1 MYKGK
6 LLTGAVLSV
15 FMAGAYGNACAADG
29 TSDAVYSLN
38 PVVVTATR
46 YEKSDAEIPAATQTF
61 TEEQIEQTGADNL
74 QVALQYLDGVIDAGM
89 GPNGTSV
96 SSMTTKNVIRGVS
109 NGTVVMINGTPINWR
124 TNYNLENIPTSAVER
139 VEVVRG
145 GGAVLY
151 GSQATGGVI
160 NIITKKTLPNEV
172 KVGLG
177 NKGRQEYAVTANAGD
192 LSIAYTYNKWG
203 KLGYVSSSDSSIK
216 PDRTRV
222 PVEMKQRF
230 FGSEKNDF
238 LATYKLNDHADF
250 LYNHNESASRWA
262 YTYTGIT
269 DPDYEDINDHPRY
282 IRRYENDKDFLQF
295 NFHGLDGISG
305 HVFYNYNTL
314 KTHGTDYY
322 SSTGKKY
329 AAPKAVRGQEKNKT
343 YGYDVQKVWDG
354 NPDQTFLIGTSL
366 VRETFENE
374 TSDTGRNII
383 SAFGSWE
390 RNLTAKD
397 VLTLSGRGTWTTGGI
412 QNFHNFSGQTQ
423 YLHKLDNTQ
432 SLYASVGQSFVLPTF
447 SQMYSREQAGG
458 ISNII
463 GNPDLK
469 PQKGLHYEAGWKKEE
484 TNRQY
489 KVALFTEKIDDNI
502 SYSGTSRRWYAI
514 NEDFKNHG
522 IEASIRGQEDNG
534 FTWHA
539 GLTWQD
545 PKSKQTTEK
554 TSAKRYWDRSYGRI
568 LLTGGVG
575 YEKEKWTTAL
585 NFSYLADRVQ
595 SPTAAHSHSV
605 KPYLLTSMTVKYSP
619 NKSSDIM
626 LAIDNL
632 LNRKDIVSHTT
643 SDYYATQETS
653 SCRTAINSKGEA
665 EEIRNSES
673 KKGHR
678 RKIGVLFMW
687 GKWGR
692 ALAARGKIELAPLV
706 IPER

>member
-89 GPNGTSV
+89 GPNGTSI

-216 PDRTRV
+216 PDKTRV

-250 LYNHNESASRWA
+250 LYNHNESASHWA

-269 DPDYEDINDHPRY
+269 DPDYEDMNDHPRY

-412 QNFHNFSGQTQ
+412 QNFHNFSGQAQ

-502 SYSGTSRRWYAI
+502 SYSGTSGRWYAI

-522 IEASIRGQEDNG
+522 IEASIRVQEDNG

-595 SPTAAHSHSV
+595 SPLAAHSHSV

-643 SDYYATQETS
+643 SDYYATP
-653 SCRTAINSKGEA
+653 
-665 EEIRNSES
+665 RNFILSYRY
-673 KKGHR
+673 K
-678 RKIGVLFMW
+678 F
-687 GKWGR
+687 
-692 ALAARGKIELAPLV
+692 
-706 IPER
+706 

>member
-46 YEKSDAEIPAATQTF
+46 YEKSDVEIPAATQTF

-216 PDRTRV
+216 PDKTRV

-269 DPDYEDINDHPRY
+269 DPDYEDMNDHPRY

-412 QNFHNFSGQTQ
+412 QNFHNFSGQAQ

-539 GLTWQD
+539 GLTWQN

-643 SDYYATQETS
+643 SDYYATP
-653 SCRTAINSKGEA
+653 
-665 EEIRNSES
+665 RNLILSYRY
-673 KKGHR
+673 K
-678 RKIGVLFMW
+678 F
-687 GKWGR
+687 
-692 ALAARGKIELAPLV
+692 
-706 IPER
+706 

>member
-329 AAPKAVRGQEKNKT
+329 AAPNAVRGQEKNKT

-643 SDYYATQETS
+643 SDYYATP
-653 SCRTAINSKGEA
+653 
-665 EEIRNSES
+665 RNFILSYRY
-673 KKGHR
+673 K
-678 RKIGVLFMW
+678 F
-687 GKWGR
+687 
-692 ALAARGKIELAPLV
+692 
-706 IPER
+706 

>member
-89 GPNGTSV
+89 GPNGTSL

-216 PDRTRV
+216 PDKTRV

-269 DPDYEDINDHPRY
+269 DPDYEDMNDHPRY

-329 AAPKAVRGQEKNKT
+329 AAPQAVRGQEKNKT

-390 RNLTAKD
+390 KNLTAKD

-412 QNFHNFSGQTQ
+412 QNFHNFSGQAQ

-502 SYSGTSRRWYAI
+502 SYSGTSGRWYAI

-595 SPTAAHSHSV
+595 SPLAAHSHSV

-643 SDYYATQETS
+643 SDYYATP
-653 SCRTAINSKGEA
+653 
-665 EEIRNSES
+665 RNFILSYRY
-673 KKGHR
+673 K
-678 RKIGVLFMW
+678 F
-687 GKWGR
+687 
-692 ALAARGKIELAPLV
+692 
-706 IPER
+706 

>member
-269 DPDYEDINDHPRY
+269 DPDYEDMNDHPRY

-412 QNFHNFSGQTQ
+412 QNFHNFSGQAQ

-595 SPTAAHSHSV
+595 SPLAAHSHSV

-643 SDYYATQETS
+643 SDYYATP
-653 SCRTAINSKGEA
+653 
-665 EEIRNSES
+665 RNFILSYRY
-673 KKGHR
+673 K
-678 RKIGVLFMW
+678 F
-687 GKWGR
+687 
-692 ALAARGKIELAPLV
+692 
-706 IPER
+706 

>member
-216 PDRTRV
+216 PDKTRV

-269 DPDYEDINDHPRY
+269 DPDYEDMNDHPRY

-329 AAPKAVRGQEKNKT
+329 AGPKAVRGQEKNKT

-412 QNFHNFSGQTQ
+412 QNFHNFSGQAQ

-502 SYSGTSRRWYAI
+502 SYSGTSGRWYAI

-595 SPTAAHSHSV
+595 SPLAAHSHSV

-643 SDYYATQETS
+643 SDYYATP
-653 SCRTAINSKGEA
+653 
-665 EEIRNSES
+665 RNFILSYRY
-673 KKGHR
+673 K
-678 RKIGVLFMW
+678 F
-687 GKWGR
+687 
-692 ALAARGKIELAPLV
+692 
-706 IPER
+706 

>member
-216 PDRTRV
+216 PDKTRV

-269 DPDYEDINDHPRY
+269 DPDYEDMNDHPRY

-354 NPDQTFLIGTSL
+354 NSDQTFLIGTSL

-412 QNFHNFSGQTQ
+412 QNFHNFSGQAQ

-447 SQMYSREQAGG
+447 SQLYSREQAGG

-502 SYSGTSRRWYAI
+502 SYSGTSGRWYAI

-595 SPTAAHSHSV
+595 SPPAAHSHSV

-643 SDYYATQETS
+643 SDYYATP
-653 SCRTAINSKGEA
+653 
-665 EEIRNSES
+665 RNFILSYRY
-673 KKGHR
+673 K
-678 RKIGVLFMW
+678 F
-687 GKWGR
+687 
-692 ALAARGKIELAPLV
+692 
-706 IPER
+706 

>member
-177 NKGRQEYAVTANAGD
+177 NKGRQNYAVTANAGD

-216 PDRTRV
+216 PEKTRV

-250 LYNHNESASRWA
+250 LYNHDESASRWA
-262 YTYTGIT
+262 YIYTGIT
-269 DPDYEDINDHPRY
+269 DPDYEDMNDHPRY

-412 QNFHNFSGQTQ
+412 QNFHNFSGQAQ

-502 SYSGTSRRWYAI
+502 SYSGTSGRWYAI

-595 SPTAAHSHSV
+595 SPLAAHSHSV

-643 SDYYATQETS
+643 SDYYATP
-653 SCRTAINSKGEA
+653 
-665 EEIRNSES
+665 RNFILSYRY
-673 KKGHR
+673 K
-678 RKIGVLFMW
+678 F
-687 GKWGR
+687 
-692 ALAARGKIELAPLV
+692 
-706 IPER
+706 

>member
-15 FMAGAYGNACAADG
+15 FMAGAYGNASAADG

-216 PDRTRV
+216 PEKTRV

-250 LYNHNESASRWA
+250 LYNHDESASRWA

-269 DPDYEDINDHPRY
+269 DPDYEDMNDHPRY

-412 QNFHNFSGQTQ
+412 QNFHNFSGQAQ

-502 SYSGTSRRWYAI
+502 SYSGTSGRWYAI
-514 NEDFKNHG
+514 NEDSKNHG

-595 SPTAAHSHSV
+595 SPLAAHSHSV

-643 SDYYATQETS
+643 SDYYATP
-653 SCRTAINSKGEA
+653 
-665 EEIRNSES
+665 RNFILSYRY
-673 KKGHR
+673 K
-678 RKIGVLFMW
+678 F
-687 GKWGR
+687 
-692 ALAARGKIELAPLV
+692 
-706 IPER
+706 

>member
-216 PDRTRV
+216 PDKTRV

-269 DPDYEDINDHPRY
+269 DPDYEDMNDHPRY

-412 QNFHNFSGQTQ
+412 QNFHNFSGQAQ

-502 SYSGTSRRWYAI
+502 SYSGTSGRWYTI

-595 SPTAAHSHSV
+595 SPLAAHSHSV
-605 KPYLLTSMTVKYSP
+605 KPYLLTSMTVKYLP

-643 SDYYATQETS
+643 SDYYATP
-653 SCRTAINSKGEA
+653 
-665 EEIRNSES
+665 RNFILSYRY
-673 KKGHR
+673 K
-678 RKIGVLFMW
+678 F
-687 GKWGR
+687 
-692 ALAARGKIELAPLV
+692 
-706 IPER
+706 

>member
-1 MYKGK
+1 MYKAK

-177 NKGRQEYAVTANAGD
+177 NKGRLEYAVAANAGD

-203 KLGYVSSSDSSIK
+203 KLGYVSSSDSFIK
-216 PDRTRV
+216 QDKTRV

-269 DPDYEDINDHPRY
+269 DPDYEDMNDHPRY

-412 QNFHNFSGQTQ
+412 QNFHNFSGQAQ

-502 SYSGTSRRWYAI
+502 SYSGTSGRWYAI

-643 SDYYATQETS
+643 SDYYATP
-653 SCRTAINSKGEA
+653 
-665 EEIRNSES
+665 RNFILSYRY
-673 KKGHR
+673 K
-678 RKIGVLFMW
+678 F
-687 GKWGR
+687 
-692 ALAARGKIELAPLV
+692 
-706 IPER
+706 

>member
-216 PDRTRV
+216 PDKTRV

-269 DPDYEDINDHPRY
+269 DPDYEDMNDHPRY

-412 QNFHNFSGQTQ
+412 QNFHNFSGQAQ

-469 PQKGLHYEAGWKKEE
+469 PQEGLHYEAGWKKEE

-502 SYSGTSRRWYAI
+502 SYSGTSGRWYAI

-595 SPTAAHSHSV
+595 SPLAAHSHSV

-643 SDYYATQETS
+643 SDYYATP
-653 SCRTAINSKGEA
+653 
-665 EEIRNSES
+665 RNFILSYRY
-673 KKGHR
+673 K
-678 RKIGVLFMW
+678 F
-687 GKWGR
+687 
-692 ALAARGKIELAPLV
+692 
-706 IPER
+706 

>member
-15 FMAGAYGNACAADG
+15 FMAGAYGNASAADG

-216 PDRTRV
+216 PDKTRV

-269 DPDYEDINDHPRY
+269 DPDYEDMNDHPRY

-329 AAPKAVRGQEKNKT
+329 AAPKAVRGQEKSKT

-412 QNFHNFSGQTQ
+412 QNFHNFSGQAQ

-502 SYSGTSRRWYAI
+502 SYSGTSGRWYAI

-595 SPTAAHSHSV
+595 SPLAAHSHSV

-643 SDYYATQETS
+643 SDYYATP
-653 SCRTAINSKGEA
+653 
-665 EEIRNSES
+665 RNFILSYRY
-673 KKGHR
+673 K
-678 RKIGVLFMW
+678 F
-687 GKWGR
+687 
-692 ALAARGKIELAPLV
+692 
-706 IPER
+706 

>member
-15 FMAGAYGNACAADG
+15 FMAGAYGNASAADG

-216 PDRTRV
+216 PEKTRV

-269 DPDYEDINDHPRY
+269 DPDYEDMNDHPRY

-412 QNFHNFSGQTQ
+412 QNFHNFSGQAQ

-502 SYSGTSRRWYAI
+502 SYSGTSGRWYTI

-595 SPTAAHSHSV
+595 SPLAAHSHSV

-643 SDYYATQETS
+643 SDYYATP
-653 SCRTAINSKGEA
+653 
-665 EEIRNSES
+665 RNFILSYRY
-673 KKGHR
+673 K
-678 RKIGVLFMW
+678 F
-687 GKWGR
+687 
-692 ALAARGKIELAPLV
+692 
-706 IPER
+706 

>member
-216 PDRTRV
+216 PDKTRV

-269 DPDYEDINDHPRY
+269 DPDYEDMNDHPRY

-412 QNFHNFSGQTQ
+412 QNFHNFSGQAQ

-502 SYSGTSRRWYAI
+502 SYSGTSGRWYAI

-595 SPTAAHSHSV
+595 SPLAAHSHSV

-643 SDYYATQETS
+643 SDYYATPRNFILS
-653 SCRTAINSKGEA
+653 YRSK
-665 EEIRNSES
+665 
-673 KKGHR
+673 
-678 RKIGVLFMW
+678 F
-687 GKWGR
+687 
-692 ALAARGKIELAPLV
+692 
-706 IPER
+706 

>member
-89 GPNGTSV
+89 GPNGTSI

-216 PDRTRV
+216 PDKTRV

-269 DPDYEDINDHPRY
+269 DPDYEDMNDHPRY

-354 NPDQTFLIGTSL
+354 NSDQTFLIGTSL

-412 QNFHNFSGQTQ
+412 QNFHNFSGQAQ

-502 SYSGTSRRWYAI
+502 SYSGTSGRWYAI

-595 SPTAAHSHSV
+595 SPLAAHSHSV

-643 SDYYATQETS
+643 SDYYATP
-653 SCRTAINSKGEA
+653 
-665 EEIRNSES
+665 RNFILSYRY
-673 KKGHR
+673 K
-678 RKIGVLFMW
+678 F
-687 GKWGR
+687 
-692 ALAARGKIELAPLV
+692 
-706 IPER
+706 

>member
-89 GPNGTSV
+89 GPNGTSI

-216 PDRTRV
+216 PDKTRV

-269 DPDYEDINDHPRY
+269 DPDYEDMNDHPRY

-322 SSTGKKY
+322 SSNGKKY

-412 QNFHNFSGQTQ
+412 QNFHNFSGQAQ

-489 KVALFTEKIDDNI
+489 KVALFTERIDDNI
-502 SYSGTSRRWYAI
+502 SYSGTHGRWYAI

-595 SPTAAHSHSV
+595 SPLAAHSHSV

-643 SDYYATQETS
+643 SDYYATP
-653 SCRTAINSKGEA
+653 
-665 EEIRNSES
+665 RNFILSYRY
-673 KKGHR
+673 K
-678 RKIGVLFMW
+678 F
-687 GKWGR
+687 
-692 ALAARGKIELAPLV
+692 
-706 IPER
+706 

>member
-216 PDRTRV
+216 PDKTRV

-269 DPDYEDINDHPRY
+269 DPDYEDMNDHPRY

-412 QNFHNFSGQTQ
+412 QNFHNFSGQAQ

-502 SYSGTSRRWYAI
+502 SYSGTSGRWYAI

-595 SPTAAHSHSV
+595 SPLAAHSHSV

-643 SDYYATQETS
+643 SDYYATP
-653 SCRTAINSKGEA
+653 
-665 EEIRNSES
+665 RNFILSYCY
-673 KKGHR
+673 K
-678 RKIGVLFMW
+678 F
-687 GKWGR
+687 
-692 ALAARGKIELAPLV
+692 
-706 IPER
+706 

>member
-172 KVGLG
+172 KIGLG

-216 PDRTRV
+216 PEKTRV

-269 DPDYEDINDHPRY
+269 DPDYEDMNDHPRY

-390 RNLTAKD
+390 KNLTAKD

-412 QNFHNFSGQTQ
+412 QNFHNFSGQAQ

-502 SYSGTSRRWYAI
+502 SYSGTSGRWYAI

-595 SPTAAHSHSV
+595 SPLAAHSHSV

-643 SDYYATQETS
+643 SDYYATP
-653 SCRTAINSKGEA
+653 
-665 EEIRNSES
+665 RNLILSYRY
-673 KKGHR
+673 K
-678 RKIGVLFMW
+678 F
-687 GKWGR
+687 
-692 ALAARGKIELAPLV
+692 
-706 IPER
+706 

>member
-269 DPDYEDINDHPRY
+269 DPDYEDMNDHPRY

-412 QNFHNFSGQTQ
+412 QNFHNFSGQAQ

-643 SDYYATQETS
+643 SDYYATP
-653 SCRTAINSKGEA
+653 
-665 EEIRNSES
+665 RNFILSYRY
-673 KKGHR
+673 K
-678 RKIGVLFMW
+678 F
-687 GKWGR
+687 
-692 ALAARGKIELAPLV
+692 
-706 IPER
+706 

>member
-643 SDYYATQETS
+643 SDYYATP
-653 SCRTAINSKGEA
+653 
-665 EEIRNSES
+665 RNFILSYRY
-673 KKGHR
+673 K
-678 RKIGVLFMW
+678 F
-687 GKWGR
+687 
-692 ALAARGKIELAPLV
+692 
-706 IPER
+706 

>member
-172 KVGLG
+172 KIGLG

-203 KLGYVSSSDSSIK
+203 ELGYVSSSDFSIK
-216 PDRTRV
+216 PDKTRV

-269 DPDYEDINDHPRY
+269 DPDYEDMNDHPRY

-390 RNLTAKD
+390 KNLTAKD

-412 QNFHNFSGQTQ
+412 QNFHNFSGQAQ
-423 YLHKLDNTQ
+423 YLHKLDNAQ

-502 SYSGTSRRWYAI
+502 SYSGTSGRWYAI

-643 SDYYATQETS
+643 SDYYATP
-653 SCRTAINSKGEA
+653 
-665 EEIRNSES
+665 RNFILSYRY
-673 KKGHR
+673 K
-678 RKIGVLFMW
+678 F
-687 GKWGR
+687 
-692 ALAARGKIELAPLV
+692 
-706 IPER
+706 

>member
-216 PDRTRV
+216 PDKTRV

-238 LATYKLNDHADF
+238 LATYKLNDHADL

-269 DPDYEDINDHPRY
+269 DPDYEDMNDHPRY

-354 NPDQTFLIGTSL
+354 NPDYTFLIGTSL

-412 QNFHNFSGQTQ
+412 QNFHNFSGQAQ

-502 SYSGTSRRWYAI
+502 SYSGTSGRWYAI

-595 SPTAAHSHSV
+595 SPLAAHSHSV

-643 SDYYATQETS
+643 SDYYATP
-653 SCRTAINSKGEA
+653 
-665 EEIRNSES
+665 RNFILSYRY
-673 KKGHR
+673 K
-678 RKIGVLFMW
+678 F
-687 GKWGR
+687 
-692 ALAARGKIELAPLV
+692 
-706 IPER
+706 

>member
-216 PDRTRV
+216 PDKTRV

-269 DPDYEDINDHPRY
+269 DPDYEDMNDHPRY

-412 QNFHNFSGQTQ
+412 QNFHNFSGQAQ
-423 YLHKLDNTQ
+423 YLHTLDNTQ

-502 SYSGTSRRWYAI
+502 SYSGTSGRWYAI

-595 SPTAAHSHSV
+595 SPLAAHSHSV

-643 SDYYATQETS
+643 SDYYATP
-653 SCRTAINSKGEA
+653 
-665 EEIRNSES
+665 RNFILSYRY
-673 KKGHR
+673 K
-678 RKIGVLFMW
+678 F
-687 GKWGR
+687 
-692 ALAARGKIELAPLV
+692 
-706 IPER
+706 

>member
-15 FMAGAYGNACAADG
+15 FMAGAYGNASAADG

-216 PDRTRV
+216 PDKTRV

-269 DPDYEDINDHPRY
+269 DPDYEDMNDHPRY

-390 RNLTAKD
+390 KNLTAKD

-412 QNFHNFSGQTQ
+412 QNFHNFSGQAQ
-423 YLHKLDNTQ
+423 YLHKLDNAQ

-502 SYSGTSRRWYAI
+502 SYSGTSGRWYAI

-522 IEASIRGQEDNG
+522 IEVSIRGQEDNG

-643 SDYYATQETS
+643 SDYYATP
-653 SCRTAINSKGEA
+653 
-665 EEIRNSES
+665 RNLILSYRY
-673 KKGHR
+673 K
-678 RKIGVLFMW
+678 F
-687 GKWGR
+687 
-692 ALAARGKIELAPLV
+692 
-706 IPER
+706 

>member
-216 PDRTRV
+216 PDKTRV

-269 DPDYEDINDHPRY
+269 DPDYEDMNDHPRY

-412 QNFHNFSGQTQ
+412 QNFHNFSGQAQ

-502 SYSGTSRRWYAI
+502 SYSGTSGRWYAI

-595 SPTAAHSHSV
+595 SPLAAHSHSV

-643 SDYYATQETS
+643 SDYYATQ
-653 SCRTAINSKGEA
+653 
-665 EEIRNSES
+665 RNLILSYRY
-673 KKGHR
+673 K
-678 RKIGVLFMW
+678 F
-687 GKWGR
+687 
-692 ALAARGKIELAPLV
+692 
-706 IPER
+706 

>member
-412 QNFHNFSGQTQ
+412 QNFHNFSGQAQ

-595 SPTAAHSHSV
+595 SPPAAHSHSV

-643 SDYYATQETS
+643 SDYYATP
-653 SCRTAINSKGEA
+653 
-665 EEIRNSES
+665 RNFILSYRY
-673 KKGHR
+673 K
-678 RKIGVLFMW
+678 F
-687 GKWGR
+687 
-692 ALAARGKIELAPLV
+692 
-706 IPER
+706 

>member
-124 TNYNLENIPTSAVER
+124 TNYNLENIPTSTVER

-216 PDRTRV
+216 PDKTRV

-269 DPDYEDINDHPRY
+269 DPDYEDMNDHPRY

-643 SDYYATQETS
+643 SDYYATP
-653 SCRTAINSKGEA
+653 
-665 EEIRNSES
+665 RNFILSYRY
-673 KKGHR
+673 K
-678 RKIGVLFMW
+678 F
-687 GKWGR
+687 
-692 ALAARGKIELAPLV
+692 
-706 IPER
+706 

>member
-89 GPNGTSV
+89 GPNGTSI

-216 PDRTRV
+216 PDKTRV

-269 DPDYEDINDHPRY
+269 DPDYEDMNDHPRY

-374 TSDTGRNII
+374 TSDTGHNII

-412 QNFHNFSGQTQ
+412 QNFHNFSGQAQ

-502 SYSGTSRRWYAI
+502 SYSGTSGRWYAI

-643 SDYYATQETS
+643 SDYYATP
-653 SCRTAINSKGEA
+653 
-665 EEIRNSES
+665 RNFILSYRY
-673 KKGHR
+673 K
-678 RKIGVLFMW
+678 F
-687 GKWGR
+687 
-692 ALAARGKIELAPLV
+692 
-706 IPER
+706 

>member
-216 PDRTRV
+216 PDKTRV

-269 DPDYEDINDHPRY
+269 DPDYEDMNDHPRY
-282 IRRYENDKDFLQF
+282 IRRFENDKDFLQF

-390 RNLTAKD
+390 KNLTAKD

-412 QNFHNFSGQTQ
+412 QNFHNFSGQAQ

-502 SYSGTSRRWYAI
+502 SYSGTSGRWYAI

-595 SPTAAHSHSV
+595 SPLAAHSHSV

-643 SDYYATQETS
+643 SDYYATP
-653 SCRTAINSKGEA
+653 
-665 EEIRNSES
+665 RNFILSYRY
-673 KKGHR
+673 K
-678 RKIGVLFMW
+678 F
-687 GKWGR
+687 
-692 ALAARGKIELAPLV
+692 
-706 IPER
+706 

>member
-216 PDRTRV
+216 PDKTRV

-269 DPDYEDINDHPRY
+269 DPDYEDMNDHPRY

-412 QNFHNFSGQTQ
+412 QNFHNFSGQAQ

-484 TNRQY
+484 INRQY

-502 SYSGTSRRWYAI
+502 SYSGTSGRWYAI

-522 IEASIRGQEDNG
+522 IEVSIRGQEDNG

-643 SDYYATQETS
+643 SDYYATP
-653 SCRTAINSKGEA
+653 
-665 EEIRNSES
+665 RNFILSYRY
-673 KKGHR
+673 K
-678 RKIGVLFMW
+678 F
-687 GKWGR
+687 
-692 ALAARGKIELAPLV
+692 
-706 IPER
+706 

>member
-216 PDRTRV
+216 PDGTRV

-269 DPDYEDINDHPRY
+269 DPDYEDMNDHPRY

-412 QNFHNFSGQTQ
+412 QNFHNFSGQAQ

-432 SLYASVGQSFVLPTF
+432 SLYANVGQSFVLPTF

-502 SYSGTSRRWYAI
+502 SYSGTSGRWYAI

-643 SDYYATQETS
+643 SDYYATP
-653 SCRTAINSKGEA
+653 
-665 EEIRNSES
+665 RNFILSYRY
-673 KKGHR
+673 K
-678 RKIGVLFMW
+678 F
-687 GKWGR
+687 
-692 ALAARGKIELAPLV
+692 
-706 IPER
+706 

>member
-216 PDRTRV
+216 PDKTRV
-222 PVEMKQRF
+222 PVEMKQRL

-269 DPDYEDINDHPRY
+269 DPDYEDMNDHPRY

-412 QNFHNFSGQTQ
+412 QNFHNFSGQAQ

-502 SYSGTSRRWYAI
+502 SYSGTSGRWYAI

-545 PKSKQTTEK
+545 QKSKQTTEK

-595 SPTAAHSHSV
+595 SPLAAHSHSV

-643 SDYYATQETS
+643 SDYYATP
-653 SCRTAINSKGEA
+653 
-665 EEIRNSES
+665 RNFILSYRY
-673 KKGHR
+673 K
-678 RKIGVLFMW
+678 F
-687 GKWGR
+687 
-692 ALAARGKIELAPLV
+692 
-706 IPER
+706 

>member
-216 PDRTRV
+216 PDKTRV

-412 QNFHNFSGQTQ
+412 QNFHNFSGQAQ

-502 SYSGTSRRWYAI
+502 SYSGTSGRWYAI

-595 SPTAAHSHSV
+595 SPLAAHSHSV

-643 SDYYATQETS
+643 SDYYATP
-653 SCRTAINSKGEA
+653 
-665 EEIRNSES
+665 RNFILSYRY
-673 KKGHR
+673 K
-678 RKIGVLFMW
+678 F
-687 GKWGR
+687 
-692 ALAARGKIELAPLV
+692 
-706 IPER
+706 

>member
-216 PDRTRV
+216 PDKTRV

-238 LATYKLNDHADF
+238 FATYKLNDHADF
-250 LYNHNESASRWA
+250 LYNHDESASRWA

-269 DPDYEDINDHPRY
+269 DPDYEDMNDHPRY

-390 RNLTAKD
+390 KNLTAKD

-412 QNFHNFSGQTQ
+412 QNFHNFSGQAQ

-502 SYSGTSRRWYAI
+502 SYSGTSGRWYAI

-554 TSAKRYWDRSYGRI
+554 TSAKRYEDRSYGRI

-595 SPTAAHSHSV
+595 SPLAAHSHSV

-643 SDYYATQETS
+643 SDYYATP
-653 SCRTAINSKGEA
+653 
-665 EEIRNSES
+665 RNLILSYRY
-673 KKGHR
+673 K
-678 RKIGVLFMW
+678 F
-687 GKWGR
+687 
-692 ALAARGKIELAPLV
+692 
-706 IPER
+706 

>member
-15 FMAGAYGNACAADG
+15 FMAGAYGNASAADG

-216 PDRTRV
+216 PDKTRV

-269 DPDYEDINDHPRY
+269 DPDYEDMNDHPRY
-282 IRRYENDKDFLQF
+282 ICRYENDKDFLQF

-412 QNFHNFSGQTQ
+412 QNFHNFSGQAQ

-502 SYSGTSRRWYAI
+502 SYSGTSGRWYTI

-595 SPTAAHSHSV
+595 SPLAAHSHSV

-643 SDYYATQETS
+643 SDYYATP
-653 SCRTAINSKGEA
+653 
-665 EEIRNSES
+665 RNFILSYRY
-673 KKGHR
+673 K
-678 RKIGVLFMW
+678 F
-687 GKWGR
+687 
-692 ALAARGKIELAPLV
+692 
-706 IPER
+706 

>member
-216 PDRTRV
+216 PDKTRV

-269 DPDYEDINDHPRY
+269 DPDYEDMNDHPRY

-412 QNFHNFSGQTQ
+412 QNFHNFSGQAQ

-484 TNRQY
+484 INRQY

-502 SYSGTSRRWYAI
+502 SYSGTSGRWYAI

-595 SPTAAHSHSV
+595 SPLAAHSHSV

-643 SDYYATQETS
+643 SDYYATP
-653 SCRTAINSKGEA
+653 
-665 EEIRNSES
+665 RNLILSYRY
-673 KKGHR
+673 K
-678 RKIGVLFMW
+678 F
-687 GKWGR
+687 
-692 ALAARGKIELAPLV
+692 
-706 IPER
+706 

>member
-216 PDRTRV
+216 PDKTRV

-269 DPDYEDINDHPRY
+269 DPDYEDMNDHPRY

-322 SSTGKKY
+322 FSTGKKY

-412 QNFHNFSGQTQ
+412 QNFHNFSGQAQ

-502 SYSGTSRRWYAI
+502 SYSGTSGRWYAI

-595 SPTAAHSHSV
+595 SPLAAHSHSV

-643 SDYYATQETS
+643 SDYYATP
-653 SCRTAINSKGEA
+653 
-665 EEIRNSES
+665 RNFILSYRY
-673 KKGHR
+673 K
-678 RKIGVLFMW
+678 F
-687 GKWGR
+687 
-692 ALAARGKIELAPLV
+692 
-706 IPER
+706 

>member
-216 PDRTRV
+216 PDKTRV

-269 DPDYEDINDHPRY
+269 DPDYEDMNDHPRY

-390 RNLTAKD
+390 KNLTAKD

-412 QNFHNFSGQTQ
+412 QNFHNFSGQAQ
-423 YLHKLDNTQ
+423 YLHKLDNAQ

-502 SYSGTSRRWYAI
+502 SYSGTSGRWYAI

-522 IEASIRGQEDNG
+522 IEVSIRGQEDNG

-643 SDYYATQETS
+643 SDYYATP
-653 SCRTAINSKGEA
+653 
-665 EEIRNSES
+665 RNFILSYRY
-673 KKGHR
+673 K
-678 RKIGVLFMW
+678 F
-687 GKWGR
+687 
-692 ALAARGKIELAPLV
+692 
-706 IPER
+706 

>member
-216 PDRTRV
+216 PDKTRV

-269 DPDYEDINDHPRY
+269 DPDYEDMNDHPRY

-412 QNFHNFSGQTQ
+412 QNFHNFSGQAQ

-502 SYSGTSRRWYAI
+502 SYSGTSGRWYTI

-568 LLTGGVG
+568 LITGGVG

-595 SPTAAHSHSV
+595 SPLAAHSHSV

-643 SDYYATQETS
+643 SDYYATP
-653 SCRTAINSKGEA
+653 
-665 EEIRNSES
+665 RNFILSYRY
-673 KKGHR
+673 K
-678 RKIGVLFMW
+678 F
-687 GKWGR
+687 
-692 ALAARGKIELAPLV
+692 
-706 IPER
+706 